1 MKSISVLMSVYK
13 NETPERME
21 RCMKS
26 IWDEQ
31 TRKPDQ
37 IVLIEDGPLTECL
50 YQVLDNWSKK
60 LGAVLVRSANPTN
73 MGLTASLN
81 RGLKLVTS
89 DYMARMDSDDRSAP
103 NRFELQ
109 GSFLDSHPEVYV
121 LGGTIQEFDDENECL
136 SVRYYPKDNIKS
148 YIVKGAPVCHAT
160 SMMRMEMFREGG
172 ISYNERYRK
181 GQDSALWF
189 DVLKAGYV
197 ITNISDITY
206 YVYCDKG
213 MMQRRSGNAGKE
225 FELFARG
232 IYGLYGPFTW
242 RYIYPIARYVMR
254 KMPSGVIKAIYGSK
268 LRTKIM
274 KSE

>member
-26 IWDEQ
+26 IWDNQ

-37 IVLIEDGPLTECL
+37 IVLIEDGPLTEGL

-121 LGGTIQEFDDENECL
+121 LGGTIQEFDDDNECL

-225 FELFARG
+225 FELFVKG
-232 IYGLYGPFTW
+232 IYGLYGPFSW
-242 RYIYPIARYVMR
+242 RYIYPIGRYIMR
-254 KMPSGVIKAIYGSK
+254 KMPVGVIKAIYGSK
-268 LRTKIM
+268 LRSKIM
-274 KSE
+274 K